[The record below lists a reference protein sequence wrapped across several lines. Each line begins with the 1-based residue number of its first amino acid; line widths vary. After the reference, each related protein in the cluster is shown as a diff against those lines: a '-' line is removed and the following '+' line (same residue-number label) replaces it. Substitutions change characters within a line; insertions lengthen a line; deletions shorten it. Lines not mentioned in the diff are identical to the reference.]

1 MMFRPAQKVRLVNEG
16 DWPVIVIMT
25 VLLVGLAI
33 FLIFA
38 GVDWVIA
45 GYRAKATCQ
54 HLGWSFLITAIT
66 GWLVSQIVFR
76 LIRAVAGPRR
86 NS

>member
-16 DWPVIVIMT
+16 DWPVMVFMT

-33 FLIFA
+33 FFIFA

-45 GYRAKATCQ
+45 GHRTKAT
-54 HLGWSFLITAIT
+54 
-66 GWLVSQIVFR
+66 
-76 LIRAVAGPRR
+76 
-86 NS
+86 